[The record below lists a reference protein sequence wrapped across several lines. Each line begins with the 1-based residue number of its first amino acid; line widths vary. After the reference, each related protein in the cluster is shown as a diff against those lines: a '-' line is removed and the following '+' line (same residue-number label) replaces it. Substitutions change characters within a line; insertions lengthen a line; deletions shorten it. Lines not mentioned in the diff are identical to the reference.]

1 MASLK
6 CGHLSSEVE
15 TQHYFPCQEWADTKL
30 PMVRGDHSGSRDE
43 KQCLS
48 QESVLKPSLNRVK
61 KPELSLC
68 QHGQLQNAAAHR

>member
-30 PMVRGDHSGSRDE
+30 PMSEVTA
-43 KQCLS
+43 L
-48 QESVLKPSLNRVK
+48 V
-61 KPELSLC
+61 PEMKSSASPKN
-68 QHGQLQNAAAHR
+68 QS